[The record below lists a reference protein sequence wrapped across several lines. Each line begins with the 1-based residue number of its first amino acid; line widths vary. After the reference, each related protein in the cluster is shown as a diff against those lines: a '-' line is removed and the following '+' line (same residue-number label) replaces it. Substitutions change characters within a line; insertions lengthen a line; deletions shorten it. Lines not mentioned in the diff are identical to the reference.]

1 MADVVVFKGI
11 KSGLELH
18 IDGSHDFLTIEE
30 FLKRK
35 LATSTAFFNAGMEVT
50 VICQERELSPD
61 AISSLNYLLTSNG
74 LILGDVLRSPVDEN
88 IEKQKPKEKVI
99 EVPKERVDVEPI
111 PQVDLL
117 TLSSENDV
125 IWESPEVEPEEE
137 IFVYK
142 KTLRNGQVLSHPCS
156 VMILGDINPG
166 AEVMSGKNIIIKG
179 ICRGIVHAGVP
190 KNHDAM
196 IMADKLLATQ
206 IRIADVIA
214 RSPDH
219 REMPQ
224 FAEKARLED
233 GKIVIEKYED
243 SGKE

>member
-1 MADVVVFKGI
+1 MADVVVFKGT
-11 KSGLELH
+11 KSGLELR

-50 VICQERELSPD
+50 IICQERELSPD
-61 AISSLNYLLTSNG
+61 EISSLNYLLTSNG

-88 IEKQKPKEKVI
+88 IEKEKPKEKPI
-99 EVPKERVDVEPI
+99 ETPVERIDVEPI

-117 TLSSENDV
+117 TLASESDT
-125 IWESPEVEPEEE
+125 IFKDEIAEPKEEF
-137 IFVYK
+137 FVYK

-166 AEVMSGKNIIIKG
+166 AEVMSGKNIMVKG

-190 KNHDAM
+190 KNNDAT
-196 IMADKLLATQ
+196 IVADKLLATQ

-233 GKIVIEKYED
+233 GKIVIEKYEETR
-243 SGKE
+243 KE

>member
-1 MADVVVFKGI
+1 MADVVVFKGT
-11 KSGLELH
+11 KSGLELR

-50 VICQERELSPD
+50 IICQERELSPYE
-61 AISSLNYLLTSNG
+61 ISSLNYLLTSNG

-88 IEKQKPKEKVI
+88 IEKEKPKEKPI
-99 EVPKERVDVEPI
+99 ETPVERIDVEPI

-117 TLSSENDV
+117 TLASESDT
-125 IWESPEVEPEEE
+125 IFKDEIAEPKEEF
-137 IFVYK
+137 FVYK

-166 AEVMSGKNIIIKG
+166 AEVMSGKNIMVKG

-190 KNHDAM
+190 KNHDAT
-196 IMADKLLATQ
+196 IVADKLLATQ

-233 GKIVIEKYED
+233 GKIVIEKYEETR
-243 SGKE
+243 KE